1 MEKIDITM
9 MAPIGERIKEYRQ
22 LKHLTQNEMANLL
35 HISPKHYGEIE
46 RGKTGMSVPVLIKIA
61 EILDRTTDDIIK
73 GTKVEKNPTRYIEM
87 TITVPMRCYRL
98 FKGLS
103 VTQKEKTIKAFQ
115 SFVEATTY

>member
-22 LKHLTQNEMANLL
+22 SKHLTQHEMADLL

-46 RGKTGMSVPVLIKIA
+46 RGKSGMSVPLLIKIS
-61 EILDRTTDDIIK
+61 EILDRTTDDIIR
-73 GTKVEKNPTRYIEM
+73 GTKIEKQPTKYIDM
-87 TITVPMRCYRL
+87 TITVPIRCYRL
-98 FKGLS
+98 FKNLTI
-103 VTQKEKTIKAFQ
+103 TQKEKSIKAFQ